1 MNKPLTSLEF
11 QAIGHQVIDRLAGF
25 LDTIDDISV
34 TPVEDPEKV
43 QQLLG
48 SGHLPQEGSSAE
60 TLLEDTIHLLINH
73 SLFNGHP
80 RFMGYITSSAL
91 PIGALSDLIAAAI
104 NQNVGA
110 WKLSP
115 MASEIERQTIK
126 WIAEFIGYDPDCG
139 GLFVSG
145 GNMANFVGLLTAR
158 KSKSK
163 GNIQEVGLRG
173 VAEPMVVYAS
183 EETHTW
189 IQKAMDLFGFGT
201 HAIRWITTNERRE
214 MDVQALQEAIQL
226 DKQHGLHPFLVIGT
240 AGSVS
245 LGVIDPLDRISEVCR
260 QHDLWLHVDGAYGA
274 PAAGLSTAP
283 ESLKA
288 LGLADSVAL
297 DPHKW
302 LYSALEVGCVLVKDA
317 RRLLETFSHHPDY
330 YEFGMEGKEINYHE
344 YGLQNSRGFRALKV
358 WLSFRLLGK
367 QGFIKLI
374 EKDIQLSRRLVEKM
388 SRYPVIKPFMNNLS
402 ITTFSY
408 VPEHIQGKEDHHMV
422 YLNELNKKIL
432 MAVQNS
438 GDAFISNAV
447 VKNRYLLRACL
458 VNFRTREQDLDVL
471 LDLVRTLGEKL
482 EREMP
487 CEPFINPAE
496 SQRTEKPQRT

>member
-1 MNKPLTSLEF
+1 MNEPLTPREF
-11 QAIGHQVIDRLAGF
+11 QAIGHQVIDQLARF
-25 LDTIDDISV
+25 LDTIEDIPL
-34 TPVEDPEKV
+34 TPAEDPEQVK
-43 QQLLG
+43 QILG
-48 SGHLPQEGSSAE
+48 TGDLPLDGSPPAQ
-60 TLLEDTIHLLINH
+60 LLEDTIRQLLDH

-126 WIAEFIGYDPDCG
+126 WIAAFIGYDDSCG
-139 GLFVSG
+139 GILVSG

-158 KSKSK
+158 RSKAT
-163 GNIQEVGLRG
+163 GNIQEDGLRG
-173 VAEPMVVYAS
+173 LPKQMVVYTS

-201 HAIRWITTNERRE
+201 GAIRWISTNERHE
-214 MDVQALQEAIQL
+214 MDVRALEEAIVR
-226 DKQHGLHPFLVIGT
+226 DKKDGAHPFLVIGT

-245 LGVIDPLDRISEVCR
+245 LGVIDPLDKISEICKV
-260 QHDLWLHVDGAYGA
+260 HDLWLHVDGAYGA
-274 PAAGLSTAP
+274 PAAGLNNAA
-283 ESLKA
+283 EQLKA
-288 LGLADSVAL
+288 LRLADSVAL

-317 RRLLETFSHHPDY
+317 RRLMETFSHHPDY
-330 YEFGMEGKEINYHE
+330 YEFDMEGQEINYHE
-344 YGLQNSRGFRALKV
+344 YGMQNSRGFRALKV

-367 QGFIKLI
+367 NGFIKLI
-374 EKDIQLSRRLVEKM
+374 EKDIRLSRLLVDKM
-388 SRYPVIKPFMNNLS
+388 SSYPAMVPYMNNLS

-408 VPEHIQGKEDHHMV
+408 IPAHIQGNEEPHLD

-432 MAVQNS
+432 LAVQNS
-438 GDAFISNAV
+438 GEAFISNALV
-447 VKNRYLLRACL
+447 NDRYLLRACL
-458 VNFRTREQDLDVL
+458 VNFRTKEADLDLL
-471 LDLVRTLGEKL
+471 LDLIVAFGASLEK
-482 EREMP
+482 EM
-487 CEPFINPAE
+487 AGVLM
-496 SQRTEKPQRT
+496 TGV